1 MNNGTLPEH
10 MDKLSDDGGTVVF
23 LLGCKCCWILHAHS
37 YLTTEIALTS
47 YLFLG
52 KKEDKKGGQE
62 ALTLTSD
69 IFIGIT
75 SFTLQN
81 NNIRYK

>member
-1 MNNGTLPEH
+1 MNGVMSNIRGVEGVRTMNNGTLPEH
-10 MDKLSDDGGTVVF
+10 TDKLSDDGRTVVF

-52 KKEDKKGGQE
+52 KKEDKKGG
-62 ALTLTSD
+62 
-69 IFIGIT
+69 
-75 SFTLQN
+75 
-81 NNIRYK
+81 